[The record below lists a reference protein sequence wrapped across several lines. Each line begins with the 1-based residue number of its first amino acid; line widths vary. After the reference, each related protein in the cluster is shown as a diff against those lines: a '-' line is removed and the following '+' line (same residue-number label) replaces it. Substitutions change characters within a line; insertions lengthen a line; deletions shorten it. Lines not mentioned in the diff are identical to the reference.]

1 MKILI
6 ADSFP
11 ESHQSGL
18 ANNGHQITL
27 NPALQGD
34 ALTQVVGDH
43 EVLIVRSTQ
52 VDANTLDAGQSLKL
66 VIRAGAG
73 TNTIDKAHAAE
84 NGVRVCNVP
93 GANSLA
99 VAELVL
105 GLIISIDRNI
115 PDNVGD
121 LRNKVW
127 AKKKYSVARGLYG
140 QKLGILGLGAIGF
153 AVAERASVFGIQVYA
168 IAKPGRS
175 EVAEKRIRDAG
186 IRQLASIG
194 ELLSTCDIIS
204 LHMPATAE
212 TTNMVNQQFLAQMK
226 GGATLINTSRGD
238 LVDEAALVAAINS
251 KGIRV
256 GMDVYRNEP
265 GAGDNRFDSAIASH
279 PGVCGTHH
287 IGASTEQAQI
297 AVADGVLQVVQSYQ
311 DGNLRNCVN

>member
-11 ESHQSGL
+11 ASHEADL
-18 ANNGHQITL
+18 TNNGHQITL
-27 NPALQGD
+27 NPALQGE
-34 ALTQVVGDH
+34 ALTQAIGDH
-43 EVLIVRSTQ
+43 EVLIVRSTE
-52 VDANTLDAGQSLKL
+52 VDANTLDAGKSLKL

-84 NGVRVCNVP
+84 NNIRVCNVP
-93 GANSLA
+93 GANSIA
-99 VAELVL
+99 VAELVI
-105 GLIISIDRNI
+105 GLIICIDRNI
-115 PDNVGD
+115 PDNVSD
-121 LRNKVW
+121 LNNQVW

-153 AVAERASVFGIQVYA
+153 AVAERASAFGIQVYA

-175 EVAEKRIRDAG
+175 EVAEKRISESG
-186 IRQLASIG
+186 ITQLASLG
-194 ELLSTCDIIS
+194 ELLSTCDMIS

-212 TTNMVNQQFLAQMK
+212 TKHMVNQSFLAQMK
-226 GGATLINTSRGD
+226 DGATLINTSRGD
-238 LVDEAALVAAINS
+238 LVDEAALLDAIES
-251 KGIRV
+251 KNIRV
-256 GMDVYRNEP
+256 GLDVYGNEP

-279 PGVCGTHH
+279 PRVYGTHH

-297 AVADGVLQVVQSYQ
+297 AVADGVLQVIQSHE